1 MPRSFAVT
9 YDYRCPFAR
18 HMHIGLVAGIR
29 DGSDWAVRFLPFSLD
44 QVHIPEGDP
53 AVWDRPSDGRG
64 SGVKALEWGL
74 AVRDVFPERFGAFH
88 LNVFDIRHL
97 HGKRF
102 TEETLRAAA
111 VAADLD
117 PDAIAEEVA
126 SDRPIKTLAAE
137 HTEAVDRW
145 AVFGVPTLIEGDEA
159 AFVRL
164 MRPAEPADVD
174 QLLDSLH
181 QTDLNEFKR
190 TRVPR

>member
-1 MPRSFAVT
+1 MPRPFALT
-9 YDYRCPFAR
+9 FDYRCPFAR
-18 HMHIGLVAGIR
+18 HLHMGLVAGLR
-29 DGSDWAVRFLPFSLD
+29 DGAEWAVRFLPFSLD

-53 AVWDRPSDGRG
+53 PVWERPAGERG
-64 SGVKALEWGL
+64 SGVRALEWGL
-74 AVRDVFPERFGAFH
+74 AVRDTFPEKFGTFH
-88 LNVFDIRHL
+88 LSVFDIRHV

-111 VAADLD
+111 AAAGLD
-117 PDAIAEEVA
+117 VEAVAEEVA

-145 AVFGVPTLIEGDEA
+145 AVFGVPTIIDNDEA

-164 MRPAEPADVD
+164 MRPAERADIEE
-174 QLLDSLH
+174 LLTAL
-181 QTDLNEFKR
+181 QRTDLNEFKR